1 MKVIYKIYRLYT
13 KYKNYNYIIFNNKL
27 NLYMKKL
34 IFLNKNTRSLDLF
47 FGYKIIE
54 IFWEVNI
61 NSYEKNHEMECYLNK
76 YNKYVNWIFDTIK
89 GLSI

>member
-34 IFLNKNTRSLDLF
+34 IFFKQKYSFLGF
-47 FGYKIIE
+47 
-54 IFWEVNI
+54 IFWI
-61 NSYEKNHEMECYLNK
+61 
-76 YNKYVNWIFDTIK
+76 
-89 GLSI
+89 